1 MATQKLKLT
10 TEEVIPQPILE
21 ENREALDLY
30 KETAE
35 ILKETNEILE
45 ATDIALGRKKVYTYV
60 PCSTKNIEINH
71 DKISLTTKSYKI

>member
-1 MATQKLKLT
+1 MATQKTKLT
-10 TEEVIPQPILE
+10 TEEVLPQPVLE

-45 ATDIALGRKKVYTYV
+45 ATDIALGRKKVYTYTSG
-60 PCSTKNIEINH
+60 STKDLEIK
-71 DKISLTTKSYKI
+71 DYDIPLTTDSYKI